1 MEDIPEEVYRVKY
14 LKYKKKY
21 LELSQSAGSNIALG
35 TKQEQIDAKKSELK
49 EQYTTELVASQEKM
63 GDLYSG
69 ASEDQQLK
77 IREVLSN
84 LFGSE
89 GLEGINEIQGQFVQA
104 IDAIVSERTDLV
116 RVLSNVLYED
126 PDTGLKS
133 KLDDNILKNA
143 VTEVF
148 TIDKI
153 STKIINAYIKDF
165 SDKLW
170 KEYKHKK
177 GMSPEEEKI
186 FSNGDNQSLRKINK
200 QNILDA
206 ECEDLGLH
214 KGPAACRDENPNTMG
229 EETQPGRGF
238 RETQFKNDFN
248 SIDAEL
254 DENKKLIQGIQN
266 RVVAAQNKYNVSKNA
281 LAEAHKEW
289 LGLLNKEAKDLKADH
304 ASDDT
309 LNAWTKNKPAVEE
322 FLNSKSCKQQSIQV
336 KGECNYKNIINTLKE
351 RHTNITYDENTDS
364 FQKSVGKGNIKLK

>member
-1 MEDIPEEVYRVKY
+1 
-14 LKYKKKY
+14 
-21 LELSQSAGSNIALG
+21 
-35 TKQEQIDAKKSELK
+35 
-49 EQYTTELVASQEKM
+49 
-63 GDLYSG
+63 
-69 ASEDQQLK
+69 
-77 IREVLSN
+77 
-84 LFGSE
+84 
-89 GLEGINEIQGQFVQA
+89 
-104 IDAIVSERTDLV
+104 
-116 RVLSNVLYED
+116 
-126 PDTGLKS
+126 
-133 KLDDNILKNA
+133 
-143 VTEVF
+143 
-148 TIDKI
+148 
-153 STKIINAYIKDF
+153 
-165 SDKLW
+165 
-170 KEYKHKK
+170 
-177 GMSPEEEKI
+177 
-186 FSNGDNQSLRKINK
+186 
-200 QNILDA
+200 
-206 ECEDLGLH
+206 
-214 KGPAACRDENPNTMG
+214 MG

-248 SIDAEL
+248 YIDAEL